1 MSMIII
7 EIESTLWINVFEVM
21 LSAYFALIY
30 EEMKSMKE
38 YSHRRVERKLIE
50 STLNQKGG
58 DKDDKKE

>member
-30 EEMKSMKE
+30 EEMKCMQNK
-38 YSHRRVERKLIE
+38 SHGVSSCICV
-50 STLNQKGG
+50 
-58 DKDDKKE
+58 